1 MKPKI
6 KRKIMDNLSF
16 VSHDLGFAGFF
27 LENLRFFGPASAGFQ
42 EVKKTFRV
50 LWNWWESLPYVYG
63 GCRWVPS
70 VSKNMFSLGEAMIFS
85 ILGPVSEPKFCCL
98 TVMNLSDLDSN
109 LPWDGWMNH
118 HESLSKE
125 GSQTV

>member
-42 EVKKTFRV
+42 EVQTFRV
-50 LWNWWESLPYVYG
+50 LWNWWESFPYVYG
-63 GCRWVPS
+63 GCRWLPS
-70 VSKNMFSLGEAMIFS
+70 VDQKTCFRWGLGDDFQRPGA
-85 ILGPVSEPKFCCL
+85 SE
-98 TVMNLSDLDSN
+98 
-109 LPWDGWMNH
+109 
-118 HESLSKE
+118 
-125 GSQTV
+125 

>member
-1 MKPKI
+1 
-6 KRKIMDNLSF
+6 
-16 VSHDLGFAGFF
+16 
-27 LENLRFFGPASAGFQ
+27 
-42 EVKKTFRV
+42 
-50 LWNWWESLPYVYG
+50 
-63 GCRWVPS
+63 
-70 VSKNMFSLGEAMIFS
+70 MIFS